1 MVLAAGLGER
11 MRPLTLVRAKPVLPV
26 LNRPLLHWTLEQLA
40 RNGVRDVVVNLHHL
54 PSTVRRAVGDGRS
67 LGVRVRYS
75 NEPRILGTGGGPRRV
90 RRFFGDGPAVIVNGD
105 VLFDF
110 DLRALLRAHRESGA
124 AATLALLP
132 NPDVARYSAVT
143 LSRAGWVTS
152 FGGRPH
158 SGSGRA
164 WLFTGVQVIDP
175 VILERLP
182 AGPSHSVSDLYIP
195 ILREGGRIRGVPM
208 SGTWYDFGGP
218 ELYLRSQLSFL
229 ARGFRALRPAR
240 RRVHADARVA
250 PDAVVERSVIGPG
263 CVIGPRASVLDSVL
277 WDRVRVGAGAR
288 VERSILASGARIAA
302 GDVREGAIIV
312 PFRGKVVVDG
322 IRA

>member
-11 MRPLTLVRAKPVLPV
+11 MRPLTLVRAKPALPV

-40 RNGVRDVVVNLHHL
+40 RSGVRDVVVNLYHL
-54 PSTVRRAVGDGRS
+54 PSTVRRAVGDGRA
-67 LGVRVRYS
+67 LGVRVTYS
-75 NEPRILGTGGGPRRV
+75 NEPQLLGTGGGPRRV

-124 AATLALLP
+124 VATLALLP

-143 LSRAGWVTS
+143 MSRAGWVTS
-152 FGGRPH
+152 FGGRPRA
-158 SGSGRA
+158 GSGRS

-175 VILERLP
+175 RILDRLS

-208 SGTWYDFGGP
+208 SGIWYDLGGP
-218 ELYLRSQLSFL
+218 DLYLRSHMSLL
-229 ARGFRALRPAR
+229 ASGFRSSRPAR
-240 RRVHADARVA
+240 RRIHAEARVA
-250 PDAVVERSVIGPG
+250 ADATVEGSVVGAG
-263 CVIGPRASVLDSVL
+263 CVIGSGARVVDSVL
-277 WDRVRVGAGAR
+277 WDGVRIGAGAQ
-288 VERSILASGARIAA
+288 VERSILADRTRVDA
-302 GDVREGAIIV
+302 GERRADEIVVRTRAGIV
-312 PFRGKVVVDG
+312 
-322 IRA
+322 RAEIGP